1 MGLQTRLD
9 QGLGVASVF
18 LAVFTQS
25 VSGSGSALVAMALL
39 PELVGMGVATPLVAA
54 MAMTVEGCLL
64 LRYHA
69 NLNLRAVWRLA
80 LASLVGIPLGMLAL
94 KRFDESAAMTILG
107 IVIAA
112 YAVYALFELKPPE
125 LIHPAWGFAFGLLAG
140 MLGGAY
146 NTSGPPVV
154 VYGNSRRWMPAEF
167 KSNLQGFFLLNSALV
182 VSGHALSHN
191 FTQAV
196 VKNYLI
202 ALPALALGILA
213 GVSLDRIVN
222 PDAFRKIVLVLLLA
236 MGVRMII

>member
-1 MGLQTRLD
+1 MD
-9 QGLGVASVF
+9 QVFVVSIVF

-25 VSGSGSALVAMALL
+25 LSGFGSALVAMALL
-39 PELVGMGVATPLVAA
+39 PGLVGMGVATPLVAA
-54 MAMTVEGCLL
+54 MAMTVEACLL
-64 LRYHA
+64 LHYRTS
-69 NLNLRAVWRLA
+69 LNLRAVWRLA
-80 LASLVGIPLGMLAL
+80 VASLAGIPLGMLTL
-94 KRFDESAAMTILG
+94 RRFDENAAMSILG

-125 LIHPAWGFAFGLLAG
+125 LSHPAWGFAFGLLAG

-154 VYGNSRRWMPAEF
+154 VYGNSRRWLPAEF
-167 KSNLQGFFLLNSALV
+167 KSNLQGFFFLNSVLV

-196 VKNYLI
+196 VQNYLT

-213 GVSLDRIVN
+213 GISLDRMVN
-222 PDAFRKIVLVLLLA
+222 PDAFRKIVLLLLLT
-236 MGVRMII
+236 MGVRMILI

>member
-1 MGLQTRLD
+1 MNQILVVLI
-9 QGLGVASVF
+9 VF

-25 VSGSGSALVAMALL
+25 LSGFGSALVAMALL
-39 PELVGMGVATPLVAA
+39 PGLVGMGVATPLVAA
-54 MAMTVEGCLL
+54 MALTVEGCLL

-69 NLNLRAVWRLA
+69 SLNLRAMWRLA
-80 LASLVGIPLGMLAL
+80 AASLAGIPLGMLAL
-94 KRFDESAAMTILG
+94 KRFDENAAMTILG
-107 IVIAA
+107 IVIVA
-112 YAVYALFELKPPE
+112 YAVYVLFELRPPE
-125 LIHPAWGFAFGLLAG
+125 LGHPAWGFVFGLLAG

-182 VSGHALSHN
+182 VSGHALSHH
-191 FTQAV
+191 FTQV
-196 VKNYLI
+196 VIQNYLT

-222 PDAFRKIVLVLLLA
+222 PDVFRKIVLVLLLA
-236 MGVRMII
+236 MGVRMIF

>member
-1 MGLQTRLD
+1 MD
-9 QGLGVASVF
+9 QFLVVLIIF

-25 VSGSGSALVAMALL
+25 VSGFGSALIAMALL

-64 LRYHA
+64 LCYHA
-69 NLNLRAVWRLA
+69 SLNLRAVWRLA

-94 KRFDESAAMTILG
+94 RRFDENIAMTILG
-107 IVIAA
+107 IIIAA
-112 YAVYALFELKPPE
+112 YAVYALFELKPPA
-125 LIHPAWGFAFGLLAG
+125 LSHPAWGFFFGLLAG

-167 KSNLQGFFLLNSALV
+167 KSNLQGFFLLNSVLV
-182 VSGHALSHN
+182 VSGHALSHH
-191 FTQAV
+191 FSQAV
-196 VKNYLI
+196 IQNYLI

-213 GVSLDRIVN
+213 GVSLDRMVN
-222 PDAFRKIVLVLLLA
+222 PGIFRKIVLILLIVT
-236 MGVRMII
+236 GVRMIF

>member
-1 MGLQTRLD
+1 MD
-9 QGLGVASVF
+9 QVLIVLIVF

-25 VSGSGSALVAMALL
+25 LSGFGSALVAMALL
-39 PELVGMGVATPLVAA
+39 PELVGMGVATPLVAV

-69 NLNLRAVWRLA
+69 SLNLSAVWRLV

-94 KRFDESAAMTILG
+94 KRFDENAAMSILG
-107 IVIAA
+107 IVIVA
-112 YAVYALFELKPPE
+112 YAVYALLELKPPE
-125 LIHPAWGFAFGLLAG
+125 LSHPAWGFAFGLLAG

-154 VYGNSRRWMPAEF
+154 VYGNSRRWIPAEF
-167 KSNLQGFFLLNSALV
+167 KSNLQGFFLLNSVLV

-191 FTQAV
+191 ITQAV
-196 VKNYLI
+196 IQNYLI

-213 GVSLDRIVN
+213 GISLDRLVN
-222 PDAFRKIVLVLLLA
+222 PDLFRKLVLVLLLA
-236 MGVRMII
+236 MGVRMMLV